1 MKVKTIG
8 LVILSLVIFLILPT
22 NLFAHGFGERY
33 DLPIPLN
40 YFVLGAAATV
50 ALSFFVIGFFFKTG
64 SGQDD
69 YRRINLRRFK
79 FFRVLT
85 LIFSLL
91 IKILAV
97 VVFITL
103 MISGLFD
110 RSVADGRENFAL
122 VFVWIIW
129 WVGLGYV
136 TALFGNLWAVCNP
149 LQILFTWFELIFG
162 KQRVPILKW
171 PKKLDAWP
179 ALALFLLFA
188 WIENVY
194 TGGSNP
200 FNLAV
205 LIGFYSIIT
214 WVGMFL
220 FGKHIWLKKCDPFSV
235 LFALF
240 ARFSPTEV
248 RVIADGEGNSICEK
262 CLSGCAVNPD
272 LPDCVDCF
280 ECWEQAD
287 DSMKQ
292 ISVRFWASGLTRG
305 ERVSDALVAFHITAL
320 STVTYDGLSETPF
333 WLEVQNSLWQI
344 IDIIPGNT
352 AVLIE
357 SFGTLLVP
365 VIFAFLYIQ
374 ICRLI
379 SRFSSD
385 EMNYSDTVRS
395 FVFSLVPIALA
406 YNFAHYLS
414 YLLISGQSIIP
425 LISDPLFFGWDIFG
439 TVGYTKDISIV
450 DAKFAWV
457 VSVIAIVLGHV
468 ISVWVAHK
476 ISLRRTSNH
485 KVAIRS
491 QYPMLLL
498 MVFYTAVSLWI
509 IAQPIVE

>member
-1 MKVKTIG
+1 M
-8 LVILSLVIFLILPT
+8 
-22 NLFAHGFGERY
+22 
-33 DLPIPLN
+33 
-40 YFVLGAAATV
+40 
-50 ALSFFVIGFFFKTG
+50 
-64 SGQDD
+64 
-69 YRRINLRRFK
+69 
-79 FFRVLT
+79 
-85 LIFSLL
+85 
-91 IKILAV
+91 
-97 VVFITL
+97 
-103 MISGLFD
+103 
-110 RSVADGRENFAL
+110 
-122 VFVWIIW
+122 
-129 WVGLGYV
+129 
-136 TALFGNLWAVCNP
+136 
-149 LQILFTWFELIFG
+149 
-162 KQRVPILKW
+162 
-171 PKKLDAWP
+171 
-179 ALALFLLFA
+179 
-188 WIENVY
+188 
-194 TGGSNP
+194 
-200 FNLAV
+200 
-205 LIGFYSIIT
+205 
-214 WVGMFL
+214 
-220 FGKHIWLKKCDPFSV
+220 
-235 LFALF
+235 
-240 ARFSPTEV
+240 
-248 RVIADGEGNSICEK
+248 
-262 CLSGCAVNPD
+262 
-272 LPDCVDCF
+272 
-280 ECWEQAD
+280 
-287 DSMKQ
+287 
-292 ISVRFWASGLTRG
+292 
-305 ERVSDALVAFHITAL
+305 VAFHITAL